1 MRKLVFSTINKQ
13 NLPFCT
19 LPKYAYVIYEWFFR
33 NLQHYNSRSNWE
45 PTTKLCWRLFRL
57 SNKLCDIKQHLI
69 LNSNIKY
76 VTWKYIGNSTQY
88 DHWLSLWYKNKI
100 GSIEK
105 KIVASWFCSKRTQ
118 QKEFLM
124 EPNLFLY
131 YEESLVSSNLNLKLL
146 RFHSVRPND
155 HT

>member
-13 NLPFCT
+13 KLPFCT

-76 VTWKYIGNSTQY
+76 VTWKYIVGNSTQY
-88 DHWLSLWYKNKI
+88 DHWISSWYKNKI
-100 GSIEK
+100 GIL
-105 KIVASWFCSKRTQ
+105 ILQ
-118 QKEFLM
+118 QKDPTKRIFDGAKLIFILWGKFGIIKFEF
-124 EPNLFLY
+124 
-131 YEESLVSSNLNLKLL
+131 K
-146 RFHSVRPND
+146 
-155 HT
+155 TT